1 MTPAFEHIQ
10 VRESFFDRALNHL
23 SKPQYSHESDTGC
36 ATHGEWNRRYVG
48 NVIENAPEEMLV
60 HGSKDFLALAKYKK
74 STCTVGQKRHALA
87 ELSNK
92 HDGIGI
98 HFILSTDLSQ

>member
-23 SKPQYSHESDTGC
+23 SKPQYSHESDAGC
-36 ATHGEWNRRYVG
+36 ATHGESNRRYVG

-60 HGSKDFLALAKYKK
+60 HGSKDFRFLGFLLISSIYK
-74 STCTVGQKRHALA
+74 
-87 ELSNK
+87 
-92 HDGIGI
+92 D
-98 HFILSTDLSQ
+98 TDQNSQQQ

>member
-1 MTPAFEHIQ
+1 MRLT
-10 VRESFFDRALNHL
+10 N
-23 SKPQYSHESDTGC
+23 
-36 ATHGEWNRRYVG
+36 
-48 NVIENAPEEMLV
+48 
-60 HGSKDFLALAKYKK
+60 FLALAKYKK

-98 HFILSTDLSQ
+98 HFILSTDLNQ

>member
-1 MTPAFEHIQ
+1 MRLT
-10 VRESFFDRALNHL
+10 N
-23 SKPQYSHESDTGC
+23 
-36 ATHGEWNRRYVG
+36 
-48 NVIENAPEEMLV
+48 
-60 HGSKDFLALAKYKK
+60 FLALAKYKK

-98 HFILSTDLSQ
+98 HFILSTDLSQWHIFIQIARLQGCFSGKEGDLGVDLSPQGEPRK